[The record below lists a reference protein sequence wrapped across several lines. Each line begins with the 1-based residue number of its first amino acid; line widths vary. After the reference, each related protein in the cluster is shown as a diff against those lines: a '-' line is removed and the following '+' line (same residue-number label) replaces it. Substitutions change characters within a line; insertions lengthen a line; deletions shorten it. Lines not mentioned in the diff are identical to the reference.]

1 MATTLPAMRGKFGPH
16 EYFLCSMKANELVR
30 YVQIPSELKEW
41 QSNSIEERYQRRL
54 NYNRIRREIAPYLA
68 NNQDRFFGAIV
79 VAVTEFDENVRFRPL
94 DDLLP
99 AASRDKVSESD
110 KLGELWLRG
119 GQMMV
124 PLDGQ
129 HRVKALKFA
138 IEGRDERGN
147 EMPHVMASAEVAN
160 DDVAVVLI
168 RFEKRT
174 ARSIFTHVN
183 RYARAVDKA
192 GGIVTDDAH
201 LFGYFARKLANELIT
216 PRLVNIDTSNM
227 SARDPAFT
235 SLSALSN
242 SVETIINVAFPKG
255 NVKADHEPSDDEKQ
269 LYWEKILEVWGA
281 AVDHVPEFKAVL
293 GDKTEGGDQRRM
305 ELRGN
310 SLLGRPVG
318 QEVFIHAC
326 LRLMGDPTNL
336 KPERACEKLAKLNW
350 GINKQGAAFWQGTIW
365 TGSHTKGRV
374 MTSAG
379 RKRLAA
385 KIASHAAGEELSDDV
400 KRALLQEYQKAFEA
414 GRQPDSLPR

>member
-1 MATTLPAMRGKFGPH
+1 MATTLPAMRGKFGDH
-16 EYFLCSMKANELVR
+16 EYYLCSMKANELVR

-41 QSNSIEERYQRRL
+41 QSESIEERYQRRL

-68 NNQDRFFGAIV
+68 NNKDRFFGAIV
-79 VAVTEFDENVRFRPL
+79 VAVTAFDENVRFHSL
-94 DDLLP
+94 EDLLP
-99 AASRDKVSESD
+99 ATAHGRVGESD

-138 IEGRDERGN
+138 IEGKDEKGN
-147 EMPHVMASAEVAN
+147 EMPHVIASADVAN

-168 RFEKRT
+168 KFETRT

-227 SARDPAFT
+227 SSRDPAFT

-269 LYWEKILEVWGA
+269 LYWEKILQVWGS
-281 AVDHVPEFKAVL
+281 AVDHVPEFSAAL
-293 GDKTEGGDQRRM
+293 ADKTESGDQRRM
-305 ELRGN
+305 ELRRD
-310 SLLGRPVG
+310 SLLGKPVG
-318 QEVFIHAC
+318 QEVLIHAC
-326 LRLMGDPTNL
+326 LRLMAGGTNL
-336 KPERACEKLAKLNW
+336 NPKKACENLADLNW
-350 GINKQGAAFWQGTIW
+350 LIDKHGAAFWQGTIW
-365 TGSHTKGRV
+365 TGSHTQGKV
-374 MTSAG
+374 LTSAG
-379 RKRLAA
+379 KKRLAA
-385 KIASHAAGEELSDDV
+385 RIASHAAGEKLKDDAKRELL
-400 KRALLQEYQKAFEA
+400 AEYQGAFEA
-414 GRQPDSLPR
+414 GRKPDELPR